1 MKAGAGKQHSIP
13 AAVLALAYEQ
23 RNGGLQWKAVAR
35 NAGCSIEMITRALKH
50 AEKYG
55 IFYLPAV

>member
-23 RNGGLQWKAVAR
+23 RNAGVQWKIVAS
-35 NAGCSIEMITRALKH
+35 NAGCSENMLQLAIKH
-50 AEKYG
+50 AEIYG
-55 IFYLPAV
+55 IFYLPTV